1 MARCYLIYLSAEGR
15 SHDNEAEGNCPS
27 YEKLGS
33 YLRSNTNIKRTA
45 ILTMASIS
53 FGGTNSGNQVGINNG
68 TIHMP
73 PGRFT
78 RSWSSQIKSQS
89 HLTISG
95 SERERPETPPAPLST
110 VPFRR
115 DPDYVARGTLLDQIY
130 EKGTT
135 PSARIALVGLG
146 GVG

>member
-1 MARCYLIYLSAEGR
+1 
-15 SHDNEAEGNCPS
+15 
-27 YEKLGS
+27 
-33 YLRSNTNIKRTA
+33 
-45 ILTMASIS
+45 MASVS
-53 FGGTNSGNQVGINNG
+53 FGGTNSGNQVGINHG

-78 RSWSSQIKSQS
+78 RSWLSQVKPRNR
-89 HLTISG
+89 LTISG

-115 DPDYVARGTLLDQIY
+115 DPDYVDRGTLLDLIC